1 MLQALS
7 VALEEAAQAE
17 ILTDPVTDQVTDQ
30 VSKLL
35 RALRG
40 SAPLKVSDLLAVL
53 GPTYKATFRA
63 NYLKPALAAG
73 LIEMTS
79 PDSPRSPVQR
89 YRLTALGEAASG

>member
-7 VALEEAAQAE
+7 LALEEAAQAE
-17 ILTDPVTDQVTDQ
+17 IMTDQVTDQ
-30 VSKLL
+30 VNKLL

-53 GPTYKATFRA
+53 GLTHKATFRA

-89 YRLTALGEAASG
+89 YRLTA

>member
-7 VALEEAAQAE
+7 LALEEAAQAE
-17 ILTDPVTDQVTDQ
+17 IMTDQVTDQ
-30 VSKLL
+30 VNKLL

-53 GPTYKATFRA
+53 GLTHKATFRA